1 MRLKNAEIGYSLP
14 KQVVNKLR
22 IDGLRI
28 YVSGMNLLTFSDFK
42 LWDPEVGAN
51 DGLIYPTM
59 RSYSLGASVTF

>member
-1 MRLKNAEIGYSLP
+1 M
-14 KQVVNKLR
+14 VNILR
-22 IDGLRI
+22 IDGLSFF
-28 YVSGMNLLTFSDFK
+28 VSGMNLLTFSDFK